1 MAVSLSKGQ
10 AIDLGKVKPGLQKI
24 TMGLGWDAAK
34 PKSLLGKMFSRKPDA
49 IDLDASCI
57 VLNAGRKALDIV
69 WFRQL
74 EGLQGAIRHSGDNLT
89 GDGDGDDESISL
101 DLTRLPEE
109 ATTLAFTVNSFRG
122 QTFDE
127 VENAYCRLVDGTD
140 GKEICRYDLA
150 GRGRHTGVV
159 MAVVVKVRGAWTL
172 RAVGE
177 PANGR
182 TAADMVDAC
191 ARHAG

>member
-10 AIDLGKVKPGLQKI
+10 VIDLNKTKSGLQTV

-34 PKSLLGKMFSRKPDA
+34 PKGLLGRMFSRKSDA

-57 VLNAGRKALDIV
+57 VLDVARKALDIV

-74 EGLQGAIRHSGDNLT
+74 EGLHGTIRHSGDNLT
-89 GDGDGDDESISL
+89 GDGEGDDESISV
-101 DLTRLPEE
+101 DLARLPQE
-109 ATTLAFTVNSFRG
+109 AVTLAFTVNSFRG

-127 VENAYCRLVDGTD
+127 VENAYCRLVDGSD

-159 MAVVVKVRGAWTL
+159 MAVVVKVRGTWTL

-177 PANGR
+177 PADGR
-182 TAADMVDAC
+182 TAADMVGAC